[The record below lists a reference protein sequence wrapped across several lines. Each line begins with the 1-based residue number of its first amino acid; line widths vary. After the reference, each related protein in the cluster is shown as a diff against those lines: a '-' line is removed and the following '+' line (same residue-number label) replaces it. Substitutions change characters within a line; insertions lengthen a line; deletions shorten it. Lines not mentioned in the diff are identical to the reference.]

1 MRKITARTALNA
13 TALTLGAATVAGVL
27 TLTSITTANARNPDT
42 SRPQPAGTVTVHAP
56 APATS
61 ATPARIITAY
71 QVAHALKTCDVMSLE
86 FQVPCIALYLR
97 DAETRTLADG
107 SVISNPPGPA
117 LLAECLDTDS
127 EPSELMACL
136 TQPAL

>member
-13 TALTLGAATVAGVL
+13 AALTLGAATVAGVL

-56 APATS
+56 
-61 ATPARIITAY
+61 TPAAPTPAKVITAY
-71 QVAHALKTCDVMSLE
+71 QVAHALKTCDVMSQE

-107 SVISNPPGPA
+107 SVITNPPGPA
-117 LLAECLDTDS
+117 LVAECLDTDS
-127 EPSELMACL
+127 EPSELMGCL